1 MPEFLFR
8 IRTRLLLIVILAII
22 PSIAITVINASEARH
37 QAEVNVQADLQNL
50 TLLLSEE
57 EKHIFND
64 EQTLLI
70 NLSRLPDIRSE
81 DVTACNQ
88 RLSSLLAANPDNLNL
103 GVIDINGAIIC
114 SALPVKGAVDV
125 SDRSYFQ
132 HAMDF
137 RSFSIGNYQIGRVTG
152 EPSVNFGLPV
162 LDKSGTVTRVVF
174 GALDLGYLDRLFQEA
189 TLPQGATVTLLD
201 RNGII
206 LAHFPKTDGLIGE
219 RMDSQSVFGAI
230 LNQGGNG
237 SLESPGL
244 DGVFRLFAFHRLRV
258 SQQSADTFLLVGVP
272 KDIAYAD
279 ANQML
284 QRNLL
289 GIALASILALLAAWL
304 IGHLAIVRPVYS
316 LIAATRRLASGRLD
330 ERVEQLNGHGELS
343 QLGAAFNDMASALEK
358 RELEMRQAHAAL
370 QVSEQQYRTVF
381 EDVPVG
387 LYRTTPDGD
396 ILDANPA
403 LLEMFAYPDL
413 ETIRAVNAKDIY
425 ASQSDRDHL
434 AALLEGQEIVR
445 DYETQFYRYDG
456 SIIWVRDTVRAIR
469 DAKGQL
475 IFYEGSLQDVTNYK
489 LAVEE
494 LRRSAVRSQAL
505 ARISSRLN
513 AQLDFDTVATAVCE
527 EAATALGVSTVSF
540 SWYDVQHKSLFHS
553 SAVNLP
559 LEGKNWFQPWLIPQD
574 LYAKLT
580 LEERHIVV
588 LDSDSIEAEPFQAVT
603 QELGFNKIVLA
614 RLARQSELIG
624 TIDLY
629 LREGDRMIDEEAQDF
644 LGSLADQAAQ
654 AVINARLFEDSRQRL
669 ERLASLHRI
678 DISIASSLDIQ
689 VTLNV
694 ILEQVITRLNVDAGD
709 FLLFNPVTNILHYSV
724 GVGFR
729 TDALKHTHL
738 KLGHGYAGQAALE
751 RRSIFVQDLAEQNLE
766 FNLSPLFL
774 EEKFISYYAVPLLA
788 KGSVKGV
795 LEIFL
800 RSQLN
805 PDREWIEFLDS
816 LAGQAAIAVES
827 AALFDGLQR
836 RNIDLSLAYETTLEG
851 WSRALDLR
859 DKETEGHTQRVT
871 QLTLRLAREMKMSD
885 EELVHARRGALLH
898 DIGKMGVPDSILHKP
913 GALTDEEWEVM
924 RKHPTYAF
932 ELLAPI
938 AFLKPA
944 VDIPYCHHEKWD
956 GSGYPRGL
964 RAEQIPLAARIFA
977 VVDVWDALISD
988 RPYRKAWRKARAL
1001 KYIREQTGL
1010 HFDPQV
1016 VEVFLNI
1023 IEREL

>member
-1 MPEFLFR
+1 
-8 IRTRLLLIVILAII
+8 
-22 PSIAITVINASEARH
+22 
-37 QAEVNVQADLQNL
+37 
-50 TLLLSEE
+50 
-57 EKHIFND
+57 
-64 EQTLLI
+64 
-70 NLSRLPDIRSE
+70 
-81 DVTACNQ
+81 
-88 RLSSLLAANPDNLNL
+88 
-103 GVIDINGAIIC
+103 
-114 SALPVKGAVDV
+114 
-125 SDRSYFQ
+125 
-132 HAMDF
+132 
-137 RSFSIGNYQIGRVTG
+137 
-152 EPSVNFGLPV
+152 
-162 LDKSGTVTRVVF
+162 
-174 GALDLGYLDRLFQEA
+174 
-189 TLPQGATVTLLD
+189 
-201 RNGII
+201 
-206 LAHFPKTDGLIGE
+206 
-219 RMDSQSVFGAI
+219 
-230 LNQGGNG
+230 
-237 SLESPGL
+237 
-244 DGVFRLFAFHRLRV
+244 
-258 SQQSADTFLLVGVP
+258 
-272 KDIAYAD
+272 
-279 ANQML
+279 
-284 QRNLL
+284 
-289 GIALASILALLAAWL
+289 
-304 IGHLAIVRPVYS
+304 
-316 LIAATRRLASGRLD
+316 
-330 ERVEQLNGHGELS
+330 
-343 QLGAAFNDMASALEK
+343 
-358 RELEMRQAHAAL
+358 
-370 QVSEQQYRTVF
+370 
-381 EDVPVG
+381 
-387 LYRTTPDGD
+387 
-396 ILDANPA
+396 
-403 LLEMFAYPDL
+403 
-413 ETIRAVNAKDIY
+413 
-425 ASQSDRDHL
+425 
-434 AALLEGQEIVR
+434 
-445 DYETQFYRYDG
+445 
-456 SIIWVRDTVRAIR
+456 
-469 DAKGQL
+469 
-475 IFYEGSLQDVTNYK
+475 
-489 LAVEE
+489 
-494 LRRSAVRSQAL
+494 
-505 ARISSRLN
+505 
-513 AQLDFDTVATAVCE
+513 
-527 EAATALGVSTVSF
+527 
-540 SWYDVQHKSLFHS
+540 
-553 SAVNLP
+553 
-559 LEGKNWFQPWLIPQD
+559 
-574 LYAKLT
+574 
-580 LEERHIVV
+580 
-588 LDSDSIEAEPFQAVT
+588 
-603 QELGFNKIVLA
+603 
-614 RLARQSELIG
+614 
-624 TIDLY
+624 
-629 LREGDRMIDEEAQDF
+629 
-644 LGSLADQAAQ
+644 
-654 AVINARLFEDSRQRL
+654 
-669 ERLASLHRI
+669 
-678 DISIASSLDIQ
+678 
-689 VTLNV
+689 
-694 ILEQVITRLNVDAGD
+694 
-709 FLLFNPVTNILHYSV
+709 
-724 GVGFR
+724 VGFR